1 MFPCIIHSLPFSGYS
16 VAGGHPGDDDCL
28 SAATAGGV
36 NHRGAGVPGGVSGG
50 GQLPGAPLHLCYD
63 PRGR

>member
-1 MFPCIIHSLPFSGYS
+1 MYPCIIHSLPLSGYS
-16 VAGGHPGDDDCL
+16 VAGSHPGDDDRL

-50 GQLPGAPLHLCYD
+50 GQLPGAPLHLRYD

>member
-1 MFPCIIHSLPFSGYS
+1 M
-16 VAGGHPGDDDCL
+16 AGSHPGDDDRL

-50 GQLPGAPLHLCYD
+50 GQLPGAPLHLRYD

>member
-1 MFPCIIHSLPFSGYS
+1 MILCGYS
-16 VAGGHPGDDDCL
+16 VAGGHPGDDDRL

-50 GQLPGAPLHLCYD
+50 GQLPGAPLHLRYD